1 MAYTSGFFDAVD
13 QGGGDYDREY
23 SAATFAHYFSLL
35 VQNGVFPDPSTGMQ
49 VKASTSPDMH
59 VSVQPGNGWVNGY
72 YITVK
77 ADAPEQLTVP
87 TANPSLSR
95 IDSVI
100 MGLNYVDREVQLYIK
115 SGAVSASPSAVSLQ
129 RDNDLY
135 ELELAQITVSAGMAS
150 ITQAS
155 ITDMRSNT
163 SRCGIVKGMIDQI
176 DTTDL
181 FAQYDTAFHNW
192 FDELQNQLSGDVAV
206 SLQNQVNQ
214 LKSTKADAIN
224 LKQMAFNES
233 LEAAVDFAKDSY
245 GSSLTGNERNSG
257 YLLGSTL
264 TGYTGNARPIGETL
278 TLVQNPI
285 TCEFSQ
291 VQTPN
296 VWYEQKNKYNGS
308 TYAYSVLGVGFK
320 VSPGMTVTLS
330 KVKVS
335 WQGANTESGKPQ
347 EYPGA
352 GYSGYVFN
360 EFDIGILRLDPK
372 TFAVTQV
379 LKTHSFGHVRDV
391 IGYLGPIQTE
401 GTWLTLPEPFTYTT
415 TKADK
420 YLAVVLYN
428 CADMYN
434 SSSNPVYP
442 LAIKSAAP
450 IGIFDRCA
458 YSFRDSSE
466 TITLQQA
473 VTSKKIPSLG
483 INEAQYSAAKTF
495 PCWDLTITGGLT
507 TGSVSASF
515 TGRQDNCNYASFI
528 VEADTECNFSVT
540 KGNTVLE
547 GTSFVE
553 VGKSANGSTSKRNIF
568 QVQSPIQKTDKLTV
582 SLSDIST
589 PVTVYDICYNAR

>member
-1 MAYTSGFFDAVD
+1 MAFTSAFFDAKLV
-13 QGGGDYDREY
+13 GGEYDRVY
-23 SAATFAHYFSLL
+23 SAEKFAEYFASFIA
-35 VQNGVFPDPSTGMQ
+35 NGVFPNPSTNLQVVANTVNDMNVLVSPGM
-49 VKASTSPDMH
+49 
-59 VSVQPGNGWVNGY
+59 GWINGY
-72 YITVK
+72 YCKNDGSYPLAVQAASGTLNRIDAVVIGWSRTNREIITYIK
-77 ADAPEQLTVP
+77 TGTAASSP
-87 TANPSLSR
+87 TAPSLTRNS
-95 IDSVI
+95 
-100 MGLNYVDREVQLYIK
+100 
-115 SGAVSASPSAVSLQ
+115 
-129 RDNDLY
+129 DLY
-135 ELELAQITVSAGMAS
+135 ELMLATIKVNAGVTKV
-150 ITQAS
+150 TQS
-155 ITDMRSNT
+155 MITDKRADT
-163 SRCGIVKGMIDQI
+163 SVCGWVAGVVQQI
-176 DTTDL
+176 DTTNL
-181 FAQYDTAFHNW
+181 FAQYDDAFKAW
-192 FDELQNQLSGDVAV
+192 FADLQAQLSGNVAV

-214 LKSTKADAIN
+214 LKSTKADAIS
-224 LKQMAFNES
+224 LRQLAFNES
-233 LEAAVDFAKDSY
+233 LETAVDFAKDSY
-245 GSSLTGNERNSG
+245 ESSLTGNERNSG

-291 VQTPN
+291 VQAPG

-308 TYAYSVLGVGFK
+308 TYAYSALGVGFK

-360 EFDIGILRLDPK
+360 EFDVGILRLDPK

-415 TKADK
+415 TEADK

-442 LAIKSAAP
+442 LANKSAAP
-450 IGIFDRCA
+450 TGIFDRCA

-466 TITLQQA
+466 TMTLQQA
-473 VTSKKIPSLG
+473 ITSKKLPSLG
-483 INEAQYSAAKTF
+483 ITEAQYSTSKMF
-495 PCWDLTITGGLT
+495 PCWDLVITGGLT
-507 TGSVSASF
+507 IGSVSASF
-515 TGRQDNCNYASFI
+515 TGRQDNCNYVSFI
-528 VEADTECNFSVT
+528 VEANTECNFSVT
-540 KGNTVLE
+540 KGDTVLE
-547 GTSFVE
+547 GTTFVE
-553 VGKSANGSTSKRNIF
+553 TGKSANGSTSKRNIF

>member
-1 MAYTSGFFDAVD
+1 MAFTSAFFDAKLV
-13 QGGGDYDREY
+13 GGEYDRVY
-23 SAATFAHYFSLL
+23 SAEKFAEYFASFIA
-35 VQNGVFPDPSTGMQ
+35 NGVFPDPSTNLQVVANTVNDMNVLVSPGM
-49 VKASTSPDMH
+49 
-59 VSVQPGNGWVNGY
+59 GWINGY
-72 YITVK
+72 YCKNDDSYPLAVQTASGTLNRIDAVVIGWSRINREIITYIK
-77 ADAPEQLTVP
+77 TGTAASLP
-87 TANPSLSR
+87 TAPSLTRNS
-95 IDSVI
+95 
-100 MGLNYVDREVQLYIK
+100 
-115 SGAVSASPSAVSLQ
+115 
-129 RDNDLY
+129 DLY
-135 ELELAQITVSAGMAS
+135 ELMLATITVNAGVTKV
-150 ITQAS
+150 TQS
-155 ITDMRSNT
+155 MITDKRADT
-163 SRCGIVKGMIDQI
+163 SVCGWVAGVVQQI
-176 DTTDL
+176 DTTNL
-181 FAQYDTAFHNW
+181 FAQYDDAFKAW
-192 FDELQNQLSGDVAV
+192 FTDLQAQLGENVAV

-214 LKSTKADAIN
+214 LKSTKADAIS
-224 LKQMAFNES
+224 LKQLAFNES
-233 LEAAVDFAKDSY
+233 LETAVDFAKNSY
-245 GSSLTGNERNSG
+245 EKSLTGNERNSG

-264 TGYTGNARPIGETL
+264 TEYTGNARPIGETL

-291 VQTPN
+291 VQIPN
-296 VWYEQKNKYNGS
+296 IWYEQKNKYNGS

-320 VSPGMTVTLS
+320 VSPGMTVSLS

-335 WQGANTESGKPQ
+335 WQGQNEESGSPQ

-372 TFAVTQV
+372 TFAITQV

-415 TKADK
+415 TEADE

-442 LAIKSAAP
+442 LADKSAAP
-450 IGIFDRCA
+450 TGIFDRCA

-466 TITLQQA
+466 TMTLQQA
-473 VTSKKIPSLG
+473 VTSKKMSSLS
-483 INEAQYSAAKTF
+483 ITEAQYSASKMF
-495 PCWDLTITGGLT
+495 PCWDLVITGGLT
-507 TGSVSASF
+507 TGGVSASF

-528 VEADTECNFSVT
+528 VEANTECNFSVT

-547 GTSFVE
+547 GTTFVE
-553 VGKSANGSTSKRNIF
+553 TGKSANGSTSKRNIF

-582 SLSDIST
+582 SLSNIST